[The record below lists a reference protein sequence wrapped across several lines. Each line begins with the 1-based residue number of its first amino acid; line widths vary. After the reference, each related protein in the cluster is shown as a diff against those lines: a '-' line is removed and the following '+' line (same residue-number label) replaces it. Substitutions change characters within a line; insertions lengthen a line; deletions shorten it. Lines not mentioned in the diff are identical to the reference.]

1 MTTQGS
7 DLRQRFLDGMSHAA
21 CTVSVVTTDGL
32 AGRAGVTVSAMSS
45 VSADSSPPTL
55 LVCVHHLSAAAEAIL
70 ANGVF
75 CVNVLRDDQSF
86 ISDSFAGRS
95 KGSGDKFSCT
105 DWTTEV
111 TGAPRVIDPLVAFD
125 CRLMSSQK
133 VGTHYVFIGSVE
145 HAFVAGEGS
154 ALVYA
159 KRAYGTTTRVDTFPL
174 APRDEAETLRIG
186 SFHTFGPYVVP
197 AVLDGLVRAGR
208 AVDLRLLEGD
218 QRRITEGLRSGEID
232 VALLFDLDLR
242 DDVDV
247 ERIGAMQP
255 YVLLPEGHPLSGLP
269 AISLAQLSAEPL
281 VLLDAPPGDR
291 YFLSLFEAQGV
302 SPRIGYRTRSF
313 EMARGLVGHGLG
325 YSILVTKP
333 ASDMTYDG
341 HALVTRPLDRDVPAS
356 YVSLAYRRN
365 SARSGVAEAFA
376 NECRRFFGQTK
387 APNRQEPN
395 GQEPNIQSR

>member
-95 KGSGDKFSCT
+95 KDTSGDKFSCA

-111 TGAPRVIDPLVAFD
+111 TGAQRVIDPLVAFD

-174 APRDEAETLRIG
+174 APRDAAETLRIG

-218 QRRITEGLRSGEID
+218 QRRITEGLRSGEIE

-247 ERIGAMQP
+247 ERIGVMHP
-255 YVLLPEGHPLSGLP
+255 YVLLPEGHPLSVFP

-356 YVSLAYRRN
+356 HVSLAYRRN
-365 SARSGVAEAFA
+365 STRSAVAEAFA
-376 NECRRFFGQTK
+376 VECRKYFAPAK
-387 APNRQEPN
+387 APHRPV
-395 GQEPNIQSR
+395 PHVQSR